1 MKGNMIGLIT
11 ALLTALVVLWQ
22 GYEEYKKDHPAP
34 VAHVAHKPVIQE
46 EQTITPIYW
55 HDGTTWRCQVGDKQ
69 YVWVNNSQQTMPTQ
83 RVAANPGS
91 MVY

>member
-1 MKGNMIGLIT
+1 MKGNAVGLIT
-11 ALLTALVVLWQ
+11 ALLTAIAVLWQ
-22 GYEEYKKDHPAP
+22 GYEEYKKEHPTPVTRVVQKPVAP
-34 VAHVAHKPVIQE
+34 VEP
-46 EQTITPIYW
+46 TPIYW

-69 YVWVNNSQQTMPTQ
+69 YVWVNNSQTMPIQ

>member
-1 MKGNMIGLIT
+1 MKGNMVGLIT

-22 GYEEYKKDHPAP
+22 GYEDYKKENPAP
-34 VAHVAHKPVIQE
+34 VTHVVQKPIAPVE
-46 EQTITPIYW
+46 PTPIYW
-55 HDGTTWRCQVGDKQ
+55 HDGTTWRCQVGDRQ
-69 YVWVNNSQQTMPTQ
+69 YVWVNNSQQTMPTH

>member
-1 MKGNMIGLIT
+1 MKGNMVGLIT

-69 YVWVNNSQQTMPTQ
+69 YVWVNNSQTMPTQ
-83 RVAANPGS
+83 RVAAKPGS

>member
-1 MKGNMIGLIT
+1 MKGNAVGLIT

-22 GYEEYKKDHPAP
+22 GYEEYKKEHPAP
-34 VAHVAHKPVIQE
+34 VTHVVQKPVVPE
-46 EQTITPIYW
+46 PTPIYW

-83 RVAANPGS
+83 RVAAKPGS